1 MLCIGVVANVSMS
14 SAKVQ
19 AGVETRATDVESK
32 VISSRLCRW
41 EM

>member
-1 MLCIGVVANVSMS
+1 MLCIGVVANISMS
-14 SAKVQ
+14 SAQVHV
-19 AGVETRATDVESK
+19 GVETHATDVESK